1 MLIYILIHVDLLLFS
16 IYFDNQYLFFFIYW
30 LHLFCSRWTQHI
42 NIYKPCVFLFCYDH
56 NFILS
61 IYIYHFLS
69 MMDSKMAID
78 GFSYH
83 LFLCDDDQF
92 TWINLSMWMSP
103 LGSIWYGI
111 ILSIRVHD
119 LWTCVHLQ
127 SSFVP
132 EGRWYDMMII
142 MDGNRWINMK

>member
-1 MLIYILIHVDLLLFS
+1 MLISYFQHCIWITCFPSILI
-16 IYFDNQYLFFFIYW
+16 
-30 LHLFCSRWTQHI
+30 I
-42 NIYKPCVFLFCYDH
+42 NIYFFSYIGYIFFVQDEH
-56 NFILS
+56 NISIFIN
-61 IYIYHFLS
+61 HVFLS